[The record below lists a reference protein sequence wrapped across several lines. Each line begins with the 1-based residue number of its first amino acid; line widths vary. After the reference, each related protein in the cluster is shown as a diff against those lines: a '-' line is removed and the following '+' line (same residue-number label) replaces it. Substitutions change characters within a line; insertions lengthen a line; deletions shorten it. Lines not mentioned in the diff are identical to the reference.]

1 MNIEHVRENMIK
13 QQLRTWDV
21 LDDHLLELLQQV
33 PREDFVPPALRNLAF
48 VDMSIPLDEGQVMM
62 NPKVEGRM
70 LQALAIQPDEDVLEV
85 GSGSGYVT
93 ALLARQAK
101 KVDSVEISPRLLHQV
116 GEKLAAHSINNVV
129 LEQGDAAQGWNTHA
143 NYDVTVITGSLP
155 ILPNAFLESMTIG
168 GRLFAII
175 GDAPVMEATLV
186 TRVGNSDWSH
196 EVLFETEL
204 PPLTNAQ
211 QPDRFIL

>member
-13 QQLRTWDV
+13 QQLRTWEV
-21 LDDHLLELLQQV
+21 LDEQLLELLQQV
-33 PREDFVPPALRNLAF
+33 PREDFVPPALRDLAF
-48 VDMSIPLDEGQVMM
+48 VDMSIPLDEGQIMM
-62 NPKVEGRM
+62 NPKVEARM
-70 LQALAIQPDEDVLEV
+70 LQALAIQPDEEVLEV

-93 ALLARQAK
+93 ALLAKLAK
-101 KVDSVEISPRLLHQV
+101 KVYSVEISPLLLHQV

-129 LEQGDAAQGWNTHA
+129 LEQGDAAQGWNTPA
-143 NYDVTVITGSLP
+143 MYGVTAITGSLP
-155 ILPNAFLESMTIG
+155 ILPHAFLESMTIG

-186 TRVGNSDWSH
+186 TRVGNSDWSR

-204 PPLTNAQ
+204 PPLTNVQ
-211 QPDRFIL
+211 QPERFVL

>member
-13 QQLRTWDV
+13 QQLRTWEV
-21 LDDHLLELLQQV
+21 LDEQLLELLQQV

-62 NPKVEGRM
+62 NPKVEARM
-70 LQALAIQPDEDVLEV
+70 LQALAVKPGEGVLEV
-85 GSGSGYVT
+85 GTGSGYVT
-93 ALLARQAK
+93 ALLAKQAK
-101 KVDSVEISPRLLHQV
+101 RIYSVEISPLLLQQA
-116 GEKLAAHSINNVV
+116 GEKLAAHDIKNVV
-129 LEQGDAAQGWNTHA
+129 LEQGDAAQGWNTP
-143 NYDVTVITGSLP
+143 NMYDVIAITGSLP
-155 ILPNAFLESMTIG
+155 ILPRVFLASMAIG

-186 TRVGNSDWSH
+186 TRMSKHNWSR

-204 PPLTNAQ
+204 PPLKNAQ
-211 QPDRFIL
+211 QPERFVL